1 MLLTFFVVSKTLV
14 AVHAFSHNQFS
25 SAKDCA
31 VCDFVH
37 LQNQIAPTSDLV
49 FLATFFCAVFIFRK
63 FDRVKLSYL
72 LRSYSSRAPP
82 VIS

>member
-14 AVHAFSHNQFS
+14 AVHGFSHDQFS
-25 SAKDCA
+25 SKKDCA

-37 LQNQIAPTSDLV
+37 LQNQIAPVGDLV
-49 FLATFFCAVFIFRK
+49 FLAAFFQAVFVFRK